1 MRMKTPFRPASHPVR
16 GVRALRVTALLA
28 AAALSALM
36 TAAPLRAQET
46 AQPAA
51 PANPAV
57 TPADQIMV
65 PGMPA
70 PAAPAARMAAD
81 DASPKAAAPAIA
93 PDLALPTR
101 GPDLEALR
109 YYAKNGEHDRYRR
122 EYQRIQTLYPGW
134 VPPRD
139 LFADNTAQE
148 QELWDLYGEQ
158 ADAALQRRITEM
170 RATDP
175 GWQPSPMLLQ
185 KINERKARAEVAKLV
200 EAKNWQAV
208 LSRINSEPGLI
219 NGDDIELLWFA
230 GQAFAE
236 TGNKAS
242 SIDAFRAALTVS
254 VNASLKAATLQKA
267 SVYLTAEDL
276 EGFIAELLQHVSAVD
291 DVGVIEDGLIRG
303 LLEASLRTKTP
314 LPERF
319 DDRLRMFM
327 ERAAANSAQAD
338 IELLAWSA
346 FQIEDW
352 EQAHR
357 WFELMPEENQN
368 PEVLEGKVLS
378 LKHKGDWLT
387 AFRKAQGWRD
397 LSEDLGRIY
406 INLGAP
412 YLLPQKPEKFEKE
425 FLQEYAAKTIE
436 LKRGEGAEALG
447 WYSYNIRQLRTAHEW
462 FRQAV
467 TWDETDT
474 GAYGLVLV
482 ARAAR
487 DLELFE
493 EYKRIYG
500 PVYPLIAETEFTPCG
515 NDTPI
520 ETIYYESEE
529 YRIWREDLE
538 ARYREE
544 GRIEDRECLDS
555 IEDRRANEQRL
566 VERIEGSGGRPI
578 APWEVDR
585 SQTSSSERPA
595 RRETVQR
602 DTRRQQTQERQRV
615 SSEPVS
621 SVARTQAEPAPRRA
635 QAASGGGGGG
645 SGALSKAQANGDFI
659 GCLKISDQL
668 IRSGRAT
675 AKDYE
680 TRGWCLMGANRPT
693 EAEKSFETARKKSGS
708 SAAAYGETLA
718 NLRNGE
724 TNEAHFNAANANLD
738 PKKRR
743 ELDIEV
749 LTQRARAAFAQK
761 DYQSTLY
768 ALDERKKRTPEPR
781 DLMMMRGWALY
792 HLGFRREANQ
802 LMKAVDRQLSTADSR
817 RGVAATGRLN

>member
-1 MRMKTPFRPASHPVR
+1 MLMTRSTN
-16 GVRALRVTALLA
+16 RAAMTALWLCGVCLA
-28 AAALSALM
+28 VWSASPAVAQ
-36 TAAPLRAQET
+36 TAATP
-46 AQPAA
+46 PI
-51 PANPAV
+51 AV
-57 TPADQIMV
+57 TPAEQIVV
-65 PGMPA
+65 PQVANPQAAQPADAAASA
-70 PAAPAARMAAD
+70 PAT
-81 DASPKAAAPAIA
+81 ASSEKGAKAQPSIA
-93 PDLALPTR
+93 DLALPTR

-134 VPPRD
+134 IPPRD
-139 LFADNTAQE
+139 LFADNSARE
-148 QELWDLYGEQ
+148 QELWDLYGANEQ
-158 ADAALQRRITEM
+158 LALDQRIAEM
-170 RATDP
+170 RASDP
-175 GWQPSPMLLQ
+175 SWMPSPALAG
-185 KINERKARAEVAKLV
+185 KIAQRIARAEVAKLV
-200 EAKNWQAV
+200 EARKWPEV
-208 LSRINSEPGLI
+208 LARINAEPGLI
-219 NGDDIELLWFA
+219 HGEDIELLWFA

-236 TGNKAS
+236 TGKKEL

-276 EGFIAELLQHVSAVD
+276 EGFINELLTHVSAVD
-291 DVGVIEDGLIRG
+291 DIGVIEDGLIRG
-303 LLEASLRTKTP
+303 LLEASLRTKNS

-327 ERAAANSAQAD
+327 ERAAANNAQAD

-352 EQAHR
+352 EQSHR

-378 LKHKGDWLT
+378 LKHKGEWLT
-387 AFRKAQGWRD
+387 AFRKAQGWRN

-412 YLLPQKPEKFEKE
+412 YMLPQRPEKFEAA
-425 FLQEYAAKTIE
+425 FLQEYAEKTLE
-436 LKRGEGAEALG
+436 LQRGEGAEALG

-467 TWDETDT
+467 QWEETDT

-487 DLELFE
+487 DIELFE

-520 ETIYYESEE
+520 ETIYYESEQ
-529 YRIWREDLE
+529 YREWRERLE
-538 ARYREE
+538 ERLKEE
-544 GRIEDRECLDS
+544 GRVEDQECLDS
-555 IEDRRANEQRL
+555 VEDRRVNEQRL
-566 VERIEGSGGRPI
+566 VERLEGTSGRPI

-585 SQTSSSERPA
+585 STTSSNNRERP
-595 RRETVQR
+595 RRETTGSQR
-602 DTRRQQTQERQRV
+602 STQADDAPQRQQV
-615 SSEPVS
+615 SSAPQQP
-621 SVARTQAEPAPRRA
+621 RPAA
-635 QAASGGGGGG
+635 TGNQGGG
-645 SGALSKAQANGDFI
+645 SGSGALAKAQAGGDFV
-659 GCLKISDQL
+659 GCLRISDQL
-668 IRSGRAT
+668 IRAGKAT

-693 EAEKSFETARKKSGS
+693 EAEQSFAIARKRSGA

-718 NLRNGE
+718 NLRNGK
-724 TNEAHFNAANANLD
+724 TNDAYFNAANANLD
-738 PKKRR
+738 PKRRR

-749 LTQRARAAFAQK
+749 LSQRARSAFAAK

-768 ALDERKKRTPEPR
+768 ALEERKKRTPETR
-781 DLMMMRGWALY
+781 DLMMLRAWSLY
-792 HLGFRREANQ
+792 HLGYRRDANN

-817 RGVAATGRLN
+817 RGVSVTGSSK

>member
-1 MRMKTPFRPASHPVR
+1 MRLIEHRPALTR
-16 GVRALRVTALLA
+16 IAALA
-28 AAALSALM
+28 AFWLA
-36 TAAPLRAQET
+36 TAAF
-46 AQPAA
+46 A
-51 PANPAV
+51 PAFAQQAQSAV
-57 TPADQIMV
+57 TPADQIIV
-65 PGMPA
+65 PVAPGAEGTAATPA
-70 PAAPAARMAAD
+70 PAGAAPAA
-81 DASPKAAAPAIA
+81 AAPASA
-93 PDLALPTR
+93 EPGVPSTDLALPSR

-109 YYAKNGEHDRYRR
+109 FYAKNGEHARYRR

-134 VPPRD
+134 IPPRD
-139 LFADNTAQE
+139 LFADASAQE
-148 QELWDLYGEQ
+148 QELWDLYGGDEIR
-158 ADAALQRRITEM
+158 ALEKRMDEM
-170 RATDP
+170 RAADP
-175 GWQPSPMLLQ
+175 GWQPSPALVQ
-185 KINERKARAEVAKLV
+185 KIAQRKARGEISKYV
-200 EAKNWQAV
+200 EAKNWTGLLKAIDAQ
-208 LSRINSEPGLI
+208 PDLI

-236 TGNKAS
+236 TGRKAE
-242 SIDAFRAALTVS
+242 SIEAFRAALTVS

-276 EGFIAELLQHVSAVD
+276 EGFINELLTHVSEID

-303 LLEASLRTKTP
+303 LLEASLRTKQQ

-327 ERAAANSAQAD
+327 ERAAANNAQAD

-346 FQIEDW
+346 FQVEDW

-357 WFELMPEENQN
+357 WFELMPEDDNQN

-387 AFRKAQGWRD
+387 AFRKSQNWRNK
-397 LSEDLGRIY
+397 SEDLGRIY

-412 YLLPQKPEKFEKE
+412 YMLPQRPEKFDPS
-425 FLQEYAAKTIE
+425 FLKEYADKTLE

-467 TWDETDT
+467 SWDETDT

-487 DLELFE
+487 DLDLFN

-529 YRIWREDLE
+529 YRIWRERLE
-538 ARYREE
+538 ERYREE
-544 GRIEDRECLDS
+544 GRVEDRECLDS
-555 IEDRRANEQRL
+555 IEDRRVNEQRL
-566 VERIEGSGGRPI
+566 VERLEGTQGRPI
-578 APWEVDR
+578 APWEVERETQGRDPGQDR
-585 SQTSSSERPA
+585 GVDRQTRTSSAPQ
-595 RRETVQR
+595 RETRAPVQKVPA
-602 DTRRQQTQERQRV
+602 E
-615 SSEPVS
+615 EAPV
-621 SVARTQAEPAPRRA
+621 RTASAAPSKPRA
-635 QAASGGGGGG
+635 TGGGGG
-645 SGALSKAQANGDFI
+645 SAALAKAQANGDFI

-668 IRSGRAT
+668 IRSGRAS

-693 EAEKSFETARKKSGS
+693 EAEQSFAIARKASGA

-718 NLRNGE
+718 NLRNGK
-724 TNEAHFNAANANLD
+724 TNDAHFNAANANLD

-749 LTQRARAAFAQK
+749 LTQRARAAFSAK

-768 ALDERKKRTPEPR
+768 ALDERRKRTPETR
-781 DLMMMRGWALY
+781 DLMVMRGWALY
-792 HLGFRREANQ
+792 HLGFRKEAHT

-817 RGVAATGRLN
+817 RGVAVTGRLN

>member
-1 MRMKTPFRPASHPVR
+1 MCVLIRRFAISSPMTALALAFACASLSAVPAS
-16 GVRALRVTALLA
+16 
-28 AAALSALM
+28 
-36 TAAPLRAQET
+36 AQS
-46 AQPAA
+46 AQPL
-51 PANPAV
+51 AV
-57 TPADQIMV
+57 TPAEQIIV
-65 PGMPA
+65 PPPPA
-70 PAAPAARMAAD
+70 AAGSAPQAGAEAQQGQTQAADAAKPAAPPVA
-81 DASPKAAAPAIA
+81 
-93 PDLALPTR
+93 DLALPTR

-134 VPPRD
+134 IPPRD
-139 LFADNTAQE
+139 LFADGSVVE
-148 QELWDLYGEQ
+148 QELWDLYGEN
-158 ADAALQRRITEM
+158 ADAALEQRIAEM
-170 RATDP
+170 KAADP
-175 GWQPSPMLLQ
+175 GWQPSPVLLQ
-185 KINERKARAEVAKLV
+185 KISQRKARTEVAKLMA
-200 EAKNWQAV
+200 AKNWAGA
-208 LSRINSEPGLI
+208 LARINAEPGLI
-219 NGDDIELLWFA
+219 NGDDVELLWFA

-236 TGNKAS
+236 TGNKPAA
-242 SIDAFRAALTVS
+242 IQAFRSALSVS

-276 EGFIAELLQHVSAVD
+276 ERFIDELLKHVSAVD
-291 DVGVIEDGLIRG
+291 DLGVIEDGLIRG
-303 LLEASLRTKTP
+303 LLEASLRTKQT

-319 DDRLRMFM
+319 DDRLRSFM
-327 ERAAANSAQAD
+327 ERAAANNAQAD

-368 PEVLEGKVLS
+368 PEVLEGKVLA
-378 LKHKGDWLT
+378 LKHKGEWLT
-387 AFRKAQGWRD
+387 AFRKAQSWRN
-397 LSEDLGRIY
+397 LSEDLGRLY

-412 YLLPQKPEKFEKE
+412 YMLPQRPEKFEPE
-425 FLQEYAAKTIE
+425 FLREYAEKTLE

-487 DLELFE
+487 DLDLFE

-529 YRIWREDLE
+529 YREWREKLE
-538 ARYREE
+538 ERLKEE
-544 GRIEDRECLDS
+544 GRIEDQECLDS
-555 IEDRRANEQRL
+555 IEDRRINEQRL
-566 VERIEGSGGRPI
+566 VERIEGTGRPI

-585 SQTSSSERPA
+585 ITTSSNDKDRPRRQTQTPSRETQGETRSTPAARPARTERPA
-595 RRETVQR
+595 AQ
-602 DTRRQQTQERQRV
+602 
-615 SSEPVS
+615 SSG
-621 SVARTQAEPAPRRA
+621 A
-635 QAASGGGGGG
+635 GGGG
-645 SGALSKAQANGDFI
+645 SGTLARMQANGDYI
-659 GCLKISDQL
+659 GCLTLSAKL
-668 IRSGRAT
+668 IQSGKAT

-693 EAEKSFETARKKSGS
+693 EAEQAFEAARKRSGS
-708 SAAAYGETLA
+708 SVAAYGETLA
-718 NLRNGE
+718 NLRNGK

-738 PKKRR
+738 PNKRR

-749 LTQRARAAFAQK
+749 LTQRARAAYGQK
-761 DYQSTLY
+761 DYQSALY
-768 ALDERKKRTPEPR
+768 ALDERRKRTSEPR
-781 DLMMMRGWALY
+781 DLMMLRAWSLY
-792 HLGFRREANQ
+792 HLGYRNEAHA
-802 LMKAVDRQLSTADSR
+802 LMKAIDRQLSTADSR
-817 RGVAATGRLN
+817 RGVAATGRLK